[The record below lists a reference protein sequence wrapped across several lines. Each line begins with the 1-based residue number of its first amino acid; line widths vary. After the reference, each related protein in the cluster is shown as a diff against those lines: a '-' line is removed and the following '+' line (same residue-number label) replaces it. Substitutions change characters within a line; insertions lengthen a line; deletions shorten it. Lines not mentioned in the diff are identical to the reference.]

1 MSCLAS
7 ISLYIYQSF
16 ICINFIFKCL
26 DRIMG
31 LFYVSVLKF
40 FIIVVYEFFYAIL
53 DHGVFVLFCFVL
65 IIQLQQKI
73 IFWVQSELA
82 VVVL

>member
-1 MSCLAS
+1 
-7 ISLYIYQSF
+7 
-16 ICINFIFKCL
+16 
-26 DRIMG
+26 MG